1 MNIDLKTAAYMLG
14 TSEEML
20 LRWVKQGVIQ
30 VLEAD
35 EGFLFDEKTL
45 RDWAAKRRMPVRRTD
60 GVSEPPPPAT
70 VDRASLQAAMV
81 RGGVHFDVPA
91 SEVRGTLKS
100 AVDRLNLSFPCD
112 KEDLLER
119 LMAREALASTGI
131 GGGIA
136 IPHPRKPLATLP
148 EGGIIATCFPDAPVD
163 FQAVDGKPVF
173 VFFLMLS
180 PTTKRHLELLS
191 RLSFCLGNPAVA
203 SILPSLKDEKLLLQA
218 VAQVEKEIRTDGA

>member
-30 VLEAD
+30 VSEVNDAIQ
-35 EGFLFDEKTL
+35 FDDKTL
-45 RDWAAKRRMPVRRTD
+45 RDWAAKRRMPVRRAD
-60 GVSEPPPPAT
+60 SVSEPPAPAT
-70 VDRASLQAAMV
+70 VDRASLQAAML
-81 RGGVHFDVPA
+81 RGGVHFGIPA
-91 SEVRGTLKS
+91 SDVRGTLTA
-100 AVDRLNLSFPCD
+100 AVDRLTLPIPLD

-119 LMAREALASTGI
+119 LMARETLASTGI

-136 IPHPRKPLATLP
+136 IPHPRKPLQVLP
-148 EGGIIATCFPDAPVD
+148 EGGVIVTCYPDRPVD

-191 RLSFCLGNPAVA
+191 RLSFCLGNLEVS
-203 SILPSLKDEKLLLQA
+203 SILPDLNDEKTLLQA
-218 VAQVEKEIRTDGA
+218 VARVEKEIRADGV

>member
-1 MNIDLKTAAYMLG
+1 MNIDIKTAAYMLG

-30 VLEAD
+30 PSTAE
-35 EGFLFDEKTL
+35 EGPLFDEKTL
-45 RDWAAKRRMPVRRTD
+45 RDWAAKRRMPVRRAD
-60 GVSEPPPPAT
+60 GVSEPPPPAA
-70 VDRASLQAAMV
+70 VDHASLQAAML
-81 RGGVHFDVPA
+81 RGGVHFDVSA
-91 SEVRGTLKS
+91 SDVRGTLKA
-100 AVDRLNLSFPCD
+100 AVARLNLSIPVD

-148 EGGIIATCFPDAPVD
+148 EGGIIASCFPDAPVD
-163 FQAVDGKPVF
+163 FMAVDGKPVF

-191 RLSFCLGNPAVA
+191 RLSFCIGNPAVS
-203 SILPSLKDEKLLLQA
+203 SILPSLKDEKSLLKA
-218 VAQVEKEIRTDGA
+218 VARVEKEIRADGA